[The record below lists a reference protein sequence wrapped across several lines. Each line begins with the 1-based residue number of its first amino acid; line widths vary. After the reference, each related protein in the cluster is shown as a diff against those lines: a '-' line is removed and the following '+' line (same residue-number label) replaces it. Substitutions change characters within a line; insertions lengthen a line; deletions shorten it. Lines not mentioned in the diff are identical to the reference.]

1 MINEDFMDNIKEL
14 VIKYLSIF
22 PEEEKRQ
29 KEILRYLSNKD
40 SETKWNDWNNF
51 DGHFV
56 AGGFIYAKQEKKLL
70 MIYHKDLKMYLHPG
84 GHVDINEF
92 NVLEAA
98 KREVFEETGIKVLE
112 SINICENKFVPFD
125 IDTHEIEYNKRL
137 DLPEHKHFEFRYLFI
152 LDNILDVKIDENEIL
167 EYKWIDLEELEKD
180 SKYRNCISKLKRYT
194 SQY

>member
-1 MINEDFMDNIKEL
+1 
-14 VIKYLSIF
+14 
-22 PEEEKRQ
+22 
-29 KEILRYLSNKD
+29 
-40 SETKWNDWNNF
+40 
-51 DGHFV
+51 
-56 AGGFIYAKQEKKLL
+56 

-137 DLPEHKHFEFRYLFI
+137 DYDIKLCSTSIGPHKDDIEFYLGDKNLKFYGSQGQQRTAVLSLKLCE
-152 LDNILDVKIDENEIL
+152 LDIVKEETEDTPVLLLDDFMSELDEIRRKSFLENIKGSQVIITCTDR
-167 EYKWIDLEELEKD
+167 IDLETDFSEYFVENGICK
-180 SKYRNCISKLKRYT
+180 II
-194 SQY
+194 